1 MKERSLDVFKPG
13 MIVHPILGE
22 FLAPPFLPPPFP
34 RCFLLFPN
42 MFLPSP
48 ICLSISSSPSNTPR
62 GESSLPLRPI
72 ADHSCQRNLTVCY
85 YFYSQLKL
93 TINPSSKG
101 EAYPNGKGDDLGV
114 AIDKLLGDQLMREHE
129 HVEQT

>member
-1 MKERSLDVFKPG
+1 
-13 MIVHPILGE
+13 
-22 FLAPPFLPPPFP
+22 
-34 RCFLLFPN
+34 
-42 MFLPSP
+42 
-48 ICLSISSSPSNTPR
+48 
-62 GESSLPLRPI
+62 
-72 ADHSCQRNLTVCY
+72 VCY